1 MYYNRTENMTAS
13 LREALLRLPALPTQE
28 GDEGSP
34 KSPGHQQQQLIQEQ
48 LVMSRELESQGVPVS
63 PKGPAVQSVKSS
75 RLNSGNSGANE
86 SAACT
91 PKSAIHRLKESVS
104 MHNRG
109 SYPGK
114 ACRPVPAYKCRPS
127 P

>member
-1 MYYNRTENMTAS
+1 MYYNCPGDMTAS
-13 LREALLRLPALPTQE
+13 LREALLRLPAMPTQE

-34 KSPGHQQQQLIQEQ
+34 KSPSCHQQQLACEQ
-48 LVMSRELESQGVPVS
+48 PGTSREAEHPGMPLS

-75 RLNSGNSGANE
+75 KLHSGKSFCSE
-86 SAACT
+86 SASCT

-109 SYPGK
+109 SYPGE
-114 ACRPVPAYKCRPS
+114 
-127 P
+127 